1 MGIGEII
8 ENVKC
13 KTENWGIARSQSK
26 VTNSL
31 ILHFPFS
38 IINFATAHAVAVAAA
53 HTRTSPVKKSIMP
66 RADYT
71 KFSIGVLDRILG
83 ETTFWPFEMYNV
95 KCRM

>member
-1 MGIGEII
+1 MENLELKI
-8 ENVKC
+8 ENVEWRIGSFS
-13 KTENWGIARSQSK
+13 TF
-26 VTNSL
+26 L
-31 ILHFPFS
+31 ILHSPLS
-38 IINFATAHAVAVAAA
+38 IINFATAHAVTVAAA
-53 HTRTSPVKKSIMP
+53 QKTRSPVKKSIMP